1 MSYISCSVAGQGNLP
16 TPDQHLPT
24 SYSQKN
30 MLSHCSFVTLSPSH
44 VVSHPSIPGYTWY
57 TFMWWKSDPSTP
69 PSPTTANCS
78 SGVRESNSAAAC
90 ANAVV
95 CPSVERS
102 PSTRYRRFE
111 AT

>member
-1 MSYISCSVAGQGNLP
+1 
-16 TPDQHLPT
+16 
-24 SYSQKN
+24 
-30 MLSHCSFVTLSPSH
+30 MLSHIAFVTPSPSH

-69 PSPTTANCS
+69 PSPMTSNCS
-78 SGVRESNSAAAC
+78 SGVRESNSAASVT
-90 ANAVV
+90 AVV

-102 PSTRYRRFE
+102 PSTRYRRFD